1 MDSSEIYQA
10 PATATLEQE
19 KATEK
24 HALYVVSPTKFS
36 VLFLSIMGIYE
47 LYWQY
52 RNWHGLKQNRDL
64 KVIPALRALF
74 SLFFFGSLL
83 KHINN
88 ELGDEN
94 ASRHLPVVSLTTLYV
109 ITGLV
114 SYGSD
119 QIAVRMEAY
128 SALDFISLALFPVI
142 WLILLS
148 TQKAINLSQN
158 APDGETNS
166 RITLAN
172 GIWIFLGALLWL
184 TVLAGISSYIAPGIW
199 E

>member
-1 MDSSEIYQA
+1 MDSSDIYQA
-10 PATATLEQE
+10 PATAPLEQE
-19 KATEK
+19 QATEK
-24 HALYVVSPTKFS
+24 HALYVVSPSKFS
-36 VLFLSIMGIYE
+36 LLFLSTLGIYE

-88 ELGDEN
+88 ELEEEN
-94 ASRHLPVVSLTTLYV
+94 ASRRLSVVPLTTLYV
-109 ITGLV
+109 ITTLV
-114 SYGSD
+114 SHGADRIAAKMETYG
-119 QIAVRMEAY
+119 
-128 SALDFISLALFPVI
+128 ALDFISLALFPVI

-158 APDGETNS
+158 DPDGETNS
-166 RITLAN
+166 SITWAN

-184 TVLAGISSYIAPGIW
+184 GLLAGISSYVAPEIW

>member
-10 PATATLEQE
+10 PATSTLEQE
-19 KATEK
+19 KTTK
-24 HALYVVSPTKFS
+24 SHALYIVSPTKFS
-36 VLFLSIMGIYE
+36 LLFLSTLGIYE

-52 RNWHGLKQNRDL
+52 RNWHGLKQNRGL
-64 KVIPALRALF
+64 NVIPALRALF

-83 KHINN
+83 KHANN
-88 ELGDEN
+88 ELGEEH
-94 ASRHLPVVSLTTLYV
+94 ASRHLSVVPLTTLYV
-109 ITGLV
+109 ITTLV
-114 SYGSD
+114 SHGAD
-119 QIAVRMEAY
+119 RIAAKMETY

-158 APDGETNS
+158 DPDGETNS
-166 RITLAN
+166 SITWAN
-172 GIWIFLGALLWL
+172 GIWMFLGTLLWL
-184 TVLAGISSYIAPGIW
+184 AILAGISSYVAPEIW